1 MIVTLIIIVAFSL
14 LVIFHEFGHYIIAK
28 LLNVKVE
35 KFAVGFG
42 PEWFG
47 FKGKE
52 THYSVN
58 LFPLGGYV
66 RMLGDEQDGPNAES
80 PRSYLSQKWYKR
92 AFIVAFGPVMNFVLA
107 IILFTI
113 IFMVGVW
120 APDTMIA
127 RIGYV
132 YENTPAF
139 KAGLKEGDVVTKVD
153 NQNIKGWD
161 DLTKIIQPN
170 SGKELAMEVLRNKET
185 LRFRLAPEYDKERK
199 MGILGIRASQKLER
213 DNPLI
218 ALGKGFNETYTWTV
232 ITLKAIW
239 WMLTGKI
246 APEVSGPVGIA
257 QMISVGVKAGFSSVV
272 AFIAVLSINLGV
284 FNLFPIPIL
293 DGGHIL
299 FLIIEAIKG
308 KPVSA
313 EKIKIAQTIGLAILL
328 TIFLFATYKDII
340 RLIIP
345 GPK

>member
-1 MIVTLIIIVAFSL
+1 MLVTLIIIIAFSL

-28 LLNVKVE
+28 LLKVKVE

-66 RMLGDEQDGPNAES
+66 RMLGDEPGTPDAES

-92 AFIVAFGPVMNFVLA
+92 ACIVAFGPVMNFVLA
-107 IILFTI
+107 VILFTI

-120 APDTMIA
+120 VPDTMIA

-139 KAGLKEGDVVTKVD
+139 KAGLKEGDIVAKVNNRD
-153 NQNIKGWD
+153 IKDWD
-161 DLTKIIQPN
+161 ELTKMIQPN
-170 SGKELAMEVLRNKET
+170 SGQELSMEVLRNKET
-185 LRFRLAPEYDKERK
+185 IHFLLAPEYDKERK
-199 MGILGIRASQKLER
+199 VGILGIRASQKLER
-213 DNPLI
+213 DNPLV
-218 ALGKGFNETYTWTV
+218 ALGKGVSETYTWTV

-257 QMISVGVKAGFSSVV
+257 QMISVGVKAGFASLV

-299 FLIIEAIKG
+299 FLVIEAIRG

>member
-1 MIVTLIIIVAFSL
+1 MLVTLIIIVAFSL

-52 THYSVN
+52 TQYSVN

-66 RMLGDEQDGPNAES
+66 RMLGDEVGDPNADS
-80 PRSYLSQKWYKR
+80 PRSYLAQKWYKR

-107 IILFTI
+107 ILLFTI
-113 IFMVGVW
+113 IFMVGVNV
-120 APDTMIA
+120 PDTA
-127 RIGYV
+127 TTRIGFV
-132 YENTPAF
+132 YEDTPAF
-139 KAGLKEGDVVTKVD
+139 KAGLKEGDIVTKIN
-153 NQNIKGWD
+153 NQEIKNWD
-161 DLTKIIQPN
+161 ELTKIIQPN
-170 SGKELAMEVLRNKET
+170 YNKNMPLEVLRDNKT
-185 LRFRLAPEYDKERK
+185 IVFQLAPEYDKERK
-199 MGILGIRASQKLER
+199 VGILGIRSSQKLER
-213 DNPLI
+213 DNPFKAFI
-218 ALGKGFNETYTWTV
+218 KGCEETYSWTE

-239 WMLTGKI
+239 WMVSGKI

-257 QMISVGVKAGFSSVV
+257 QMISVGVKAGFASLV

-299 FLIIEAIKG
+299 FLVIEAIKG

-313 EKIKIAQTIGLAILL
+313 QKIKIAQTIGLAVLL
-328 TIFLFATYKDII
+328 LIFVFATYKDIV

>member
-1 MIVTLIIIVAFSL
+1 MLVTLIIIIAFSL
-14 LVIFHEFGHYIIAK
+14 LVIFHEFCHYILAK
-28 LLNVKVE
+28 LLKVKVE

-47 FKGKE
+47 FQGKE

-66 RMLGDEQDGPNAES
+66 RMLGDEAGDPNADL
-80 PRSYLSQKWYKR
+80 PRSYLAQKWYKR

-107 IILFTI
+107 ILLFTI
-113 IFMVGVW
+113 IFMVGVSV
-120 APDTMIA
+120 PDTTTT
-127 RIGYV
+127 RIGFV
-132 YENTPAF
+132 YEDTPAA
-139 KAGLKEGDVVTKVD
+139 KAGLKEGDIVTKIN
-153 NQNIKGWD
+153 NQEIKSWD
-161 DLTKIIQPN
+161 ELTKVIQPN
-170 SGKELAMEVLRNKET
+170 YGKKMPLEVLRENKP
-185 LRFRLAPEYDKERK
+185 LVFLLVPEYDKERK
-199 MGILGIRASQKLER
+199 VGILGIRSSQKMER
-213 DNPLI
+213 DNPFK
-218 ALGKGFNETYTWTV
+218 AFYKGCVETYSWTV

-239 WMLTGKI
+239 WMISGKI

-257 QMISVGVKAGFSSVV
+257 QMISVGVKAGFASLV

-299 FLIIEAIKG
+299 FLVIEAIKG

-313 EKIKIAQTIGLAILL
+313 EKVKIAQTIGLAVLL
-328 TIFLFATYKDII
+328 LIFLFATYKDIV
-340 RLIIP
+340 RLLIP

>member
-1 MIVTLIIIVAFSL
+1 MLVTLIIIIAFSL
-14 LVIFHEFGHYIIAK
+14 LVVFHEFGHYIIAK
-28 LLNVKVE
+28 LLKVKVE
-35 KFAVGFG
+35 KFAIGFG

-66 RMLGDEQDGPNAES
+66 RMLGDEAGDPNAKA
-80 PRSYLSQKWYKR
+80 PRSYLAQKWYKR
-92 AFIVAFGPVMNFVLA
+92 AAIVAFGPVMNFVLA
-107 IILFTI
+107 ILLFTI
-113 IFMVGVW
+113 IFMVGVSV
-120 APDTMIA
+120 PDTSTT

-139 KAGLKEGDVVTKVD
+139 KAGIKEGDIVTKVN
-153 NQNIKGWD
+153 NQEIKGWEE
-161 DLTKIIQPN
+161 LTKIIQPN
-170 SGKELAMEVLRNKET
+170 YGKELRLEVLRDKKPLI
-185 LRFRLAPEYDKERK
+185 LRLIPEYDKERK
-199 MGILGIRASQKLER
+199 VGILGIRSSQKLER
-213 DNPLI
+213 DNPLNAFI
-218 ALGKGFNETYTWTV
+218 KGCAETYSWTV

-239 WMLTGKI
+239 WMVSGQI

-257 QMISVGVKAGFSSVV
+257 QMISVGVKAGFASLV

-299 FLIIEAIKG
+299 FLVIEAIKG
-308 KPVSA
+308 KPVNA
-313 EKIKIAQTIGLAILL
+313 EKVKIAQTIGLALL
-328 TIFLFATYKDII
+328 LLIFLFATYKDIV
-340 RLIIP
+340 RLLIP